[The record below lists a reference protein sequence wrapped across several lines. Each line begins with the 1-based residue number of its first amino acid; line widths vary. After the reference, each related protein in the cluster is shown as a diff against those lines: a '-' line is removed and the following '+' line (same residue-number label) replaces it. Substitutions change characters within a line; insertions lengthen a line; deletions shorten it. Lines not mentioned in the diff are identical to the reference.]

1 MLALSLLAAVLLD
14 RVLGEPRRWHPLV
27 GFGRVASWLEAQL
40 NAPLPPASSSAAAGL
55 PSLPPGGGELARG
68 QIEGEG
74 DAASHHAPNL
84 RVNGLFAVILLL
96 APLTAL
102 AWFLTTLPVIGGLL
116 GVLMLYASL
125 GLRSLH
131 EHAQPVAAALAS
143 NDMAAAQQHAA
154 MLVSRDAEALEP
166 ASATCE
172 SVLENGSDAVF
183 GALFWFIVAGGAGA
197 LLFRLANTLD
207 AMWGYKT
214 ARYLHFGWA
223 AARLDDVLGFI
234 PARLTALTYAL
245 LGQTRQALTCWCTQA
260 PAWKSPNAGPVMA
273 AGAGALGIQLGGAAR
288 YHGVWQERPPL
299 GQGHSP
305 TGQDIERALRL
316 LRHGVALWLVLA
328 GLACLLIEI
337 ICHA

>member
-14 RVLGEPRRWHPLV
+14 WLFGEPRRWHPLV
-27 GFGRVASWLEAQL
+27 GFGRMASWLEARL
-40 NAPLPPASSSAAAGL
+40 NAPLPS
-55 PSLPPGGGELARG
+55 
-68 QIEGEG
+68 
-74 DAASHHAPNL
+74 L
-84 RVNGLFAVILLL
+84 RVNGLIAVTLLL

-116 GVLMLYASL
+116 GVLMLYFSL

-131 EHAQPVAAALAS
+131 EHAQPVANALAS
-143 NDMAAAQQHAA
+143 HDMAAAKQHAA

-166 ASATCE
+166 AAATCE
-172 SVLENGSDAVF
+172 SVLENGNDAVF

-214 ARYLHFGWA
+214 PRYLRFGWA
-223 AARLDDVLGFI
+223 AARLDDILGFI

-245 LGQTRQALTCWCTQA
+245 LGHTRQALSCWRTQA
-260 PAWKSPNAGPVMA
+260 RAWKSPNAGPVMA

-299 GQGHSP
+299 GTGRKAQG
-305 TGQDIERALRL
+305 GDIERALRL
-316 LRHGVALWLVLA
+316 LRHGVALWLALA
-328 GLACLLIEI
+328 VLACLIIEI
-337 ICHA
+337 IYHA